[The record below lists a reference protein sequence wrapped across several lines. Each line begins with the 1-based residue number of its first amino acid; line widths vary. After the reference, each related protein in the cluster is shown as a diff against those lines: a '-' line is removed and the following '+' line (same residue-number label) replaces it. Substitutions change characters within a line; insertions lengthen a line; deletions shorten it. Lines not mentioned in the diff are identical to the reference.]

1 MERAEGWTRL
11 RTTALL
17 FNAIFMGIGNCGNPL
32 LTRLYFIGG
41 GTRIWFSTWL
51 QTVAWP
57 VTFIPLFV
65 SYLHHRRRR
74 SQTSDS
80 GEFQHITP
88 FLFISAFLIGL
99 LMGLNN
105 YLFTYGVSKLPVSTA
120 LLIGSSQLGFTSV
133 FAFFLVKQ
141 KFTAFTI
148 NAVILLTL
156 SAVVLGVRAGTDRPA
171 GESNKEY
178 ILGFAL
184 TVGSAALLGLVLPLV
199 ELSYSKV
206 KMARIEYSM
215 VLEFQMVLCF
225 AATLFCTVG
234 MFINDDFQVISREA
248 SEFELGKT
256 KYYLVTVGNA
266 ILTQCFYVGA
276 LGATSYGSSLMSM
289 VIINVLL
296 PITELMAV
304 VFYHEKFQAEKGI
317 SLFLSL
323 WGFISYFYGDIQ
335 TNIKKKNQ
343 QPAAMQRPDA
353 FCTTCQLKLNLLD
366 SVTF

>member
-1 MERAEGWTRL
+1 MGRAEGWTRL
-11 RTTALL
+11 RTAALL
-17 FNAIFMGIGNCGNPL
+17 VNAVLLGVGNCANPL

-41 GTRIWFSTWL
+41 GTRIWFSAWL
-51 QTVAWP
+51 QTAAWP
-57 VTFIPLFV
+57 VTFIPLLV

-88 FLFISAFLIGL
+88 FLFISAALIGL

-105 YLFTYGVSKLPVSTA
+105 YLFTYGVSKLPVSTV

-133 FAFFLVKQ
+133 FAFFLVNQ

-156 SAVVLGVRAGTDRPA
+156 SAVVLGVRAGNDRPA

-178 ILGFAL
+178 ILGFAS
-184 TVGSAALLGLVLPLV
+184 TAGSAALLGLVFPLV
-199 ELSYSKV
+199 ELSYSKA
-206 KMARIEYSM
+206 KKAKIEYSM

-225 AATLFCTVG
+225 AATLVCTLG
-234 MFINDDFQVISREA
+234 MFINHDFEVISREA
-248 SEFELGKT
+248 REYELGKT
-256 KYYLVTVGNA
+256 KYFLVIVGDA
-266 ILTQCFYVGA
+266 ILTQFFYVGA
-276 LGATSYGSSLMSM
+276 LGATSYGSSLLSM
-289 VIINVLL
+289 VIITVLL

-323 WGFISYFYGDIQ
+323 WGFVSYFYGDIKN
-335 TNIKKKNQ
+335 NIKKKNP
-343 QPAAMQRPDA
+343 QPATMQWPDSL
-353 FCTTCQLKLNLLD
+353 CTTCQLKLNLLN
-366 SVTF
+366 SV